1 MVQDPST
8 ENNIAL
14 NQTIAE
20 YTRYFTPAARSN
32 WIKETEHLNQ
42 DKDGDKLRKL
52 ARAMSDEKSTSAP
65 MFIEH
70 NVNLLSGKH
79 ASDLFINNFQKV
91 NDDEDTRKEDREAQ
105 KQFRDMNPE
114 DDVMTTPLTSQEIE
128 EAIKLL
134 KN

>member
-32 WIKETEHLNQ
+32 WIKKTEHLNQ

-65 MFIEH
+65 MFSEH

-79 ASDLFINNFQKV
+79 ASGLFINNFQKV
-91 NDDEDTRKEDREAQ
+91 SDDEDTRKEDREAQ
-105 KQFRDMNPE
+105 KQMSYNVVQRQLSRCFI
-114 DDVMTTPLTSQEIE
+114 S
-128 EAIKLL
+128 LL
-134 KN
+134 LLY